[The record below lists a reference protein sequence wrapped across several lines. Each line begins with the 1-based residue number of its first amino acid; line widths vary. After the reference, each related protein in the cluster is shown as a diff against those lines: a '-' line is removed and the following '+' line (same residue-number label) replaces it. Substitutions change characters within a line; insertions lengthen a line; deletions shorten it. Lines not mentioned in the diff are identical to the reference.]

1 MVWPH
6 EVLRGAQDHEWDV
19 AIEFRSAQGP
29 LAQLPALV
37 ADLVRRAGSD
47 AMKVGGKPPTF
58 SLEITR
64 RQGTLMNLTTV
75 DGNGRVPDAHACPP
89 TVRGTVVV
97 FSIWV
102 RSTTATE
109 VAPSLAS
116 SAIASPPFGL

>member
-1 MVWPH
+1 VAT
-6 EVLRGAQDHEWDV
+6 RGAKGAQGHEWDV
-19 AIEFRSAQGP
+19 AIEFRSARGR

-47 AMKVGGKPPTF
+47 AMKVGGFPPTF

-64 RQGTLMNLTTV
+64 RQGRVMKLTTV
-75 DGNGRVPDAHACPP
+75 DGRVPDAHACPP

-102 RSTTATE
+102 RSTTATV
-109 VAPSLAS
+109 VAPPLAS
-116 SAIASPPFGL
+116 SAIAS